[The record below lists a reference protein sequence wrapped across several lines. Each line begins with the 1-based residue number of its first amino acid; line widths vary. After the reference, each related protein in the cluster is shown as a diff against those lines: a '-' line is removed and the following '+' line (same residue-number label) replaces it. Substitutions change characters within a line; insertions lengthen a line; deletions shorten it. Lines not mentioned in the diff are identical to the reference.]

1 MKQIKELSLS
11 ILIILCLTTN
21 VRVSAKTIK
30 EIWTSLPDSMIVY
43 LDKDT
48 RAECINLLE
57 MNMKPEVTNK
67 LGGKT
72 RIDTLTSN
80 FISVALTE
88 SSNMQI
94 RLLPTQSD
102 TILCVVHTFCAP
114 PSESSI
120 ALYTQDW
127 EKISD
132 IVFNID
138 SLTIK
143 PDTMEQ
149 SEYEK
154 IKRYMDP
161 FLITARLLPESED
174 IIVSPSVANI
184 ASDDREK
191 INGIL
196 LQRKF
201 KWNGNSFN

>member
-161 FLITARLLPESED
+161 FLITARLLPGSED

-184 ASDDREK
+184 ASEKKKK

>member
-48 RAECINLLE
+48 RAKCINLLE

-161 FLITARLLPESED
+161 FLITARLLPGSED

>member
-1 MKQIKELSLS
+1 ML
-11 ILIILCLTTN
+11 LCLMTN
-21 VRVSAKTIK
+21 IRVSAKTIK

-43 LDKDT
+43 LNRDI
-48 RAECINLLE
+48 RAECINLLD
-57 MNMKPEVTNK
+57 MGMKAEVANK

-94 RLLPTQSD
+94 KLLPTQND
-102 TILCVVHTFCAP
+102 TVICVVHTYSAP
-114 PSESSI
+114 LPESSV
-120 ALYTQDW
+120 ALYTQKW

-132 IVFNID
+132 ITFNMD

-149 SEYEK
+149 SEYEN

-161 FLITARLLPESED
+161 FLISARLLPESED
-174 IIVSPSVANI
+174 IIVSPSVAK
-184 ASDDREK
+184 K
-191 INGIL
+191 I
-196 LQRKF
+196 
-201 KWNGNSFN
+201 